1 MSAAEAVL
9 RPLPGTQEIVV
20 WRKERD
26 NILWPEKILQKD
38 GKNTKKGVDKG
49 RGVWY
54 SSKAFGRRAADSGQE
69 KIICLTAKKPLDKP
83 AGVW

>member
-1 MSAAEAVL
+1 MSAAGPS
-9 RPLPGTQEIVV
+9 RGPLSRAQQIVV
-20 WRKERD
+20 WRRGKD

-54 SSKAFGRRAADSGQE
+54 SSKAFGRRAADSGQTKNNLPDSE
-69 KIICLTAKKPLDKP
+69 KTS
-83 AGVW
+83 